1 MATESARRKPDW
13 RNGTTLSMKTRT
25 RIGTWNV
32 LTLAQKGKLA
42 TLGREAARLKL
53 EILGLSEVRW
63 PNSAEHKLPTGQVL
77 LYSGMQAEDS
87 QRAHRVRGVGFLL
100 SPNAR
105 SALLTWEPISERI
118 IVARFRTRVRNLT
131 FVQVYAPTDAA
142 DLQEKEGFYS
152 QLSGTVDKIPKGDI
166 RIFAGD
172 FNAKIGSDNTDLE
185 RIMGR
190 HGLGEMSEN
199 GELFTEFCG
208 NYDMVIGGSL
218 FPHRSVHKV
227 TWVSRDGRTENQID
241 HICVSHKWRRS
252 LLDVRNMRSADIASD
267 HHLLVGEIRLRVA
280 RVVRQEEKVG
290 CRFNVQRLA
299 NPEVHRAFVGEL
311 LARASDIPD
320 STVEE
325 EWQCIKDAFI
335 ATSENTLGVLR
346 TQRKEWISDA
356 TWEKI
361 EERKNA
367 KAAIIGTRK
376 DNVVGADQE
385 APGGEA
391 STKKSVLWTLR

>member
-1 MATESARRKPDW
+1 
-13 RNGTTLSMKTRT
+13 
-25 RIGTWNV
+25 
-32 LTLAQKGKLA
+32 
-42 TLGREAARLKL
+42 
-53 EILGLSEVRW
+53 
-63 PNSAEHKLPTGQVL
+63 
-77 LYSGMQAEDS
+77 
-87 QRAHRVRGVGFLL
+87 
-100 SPNAR
+100 
-105 SALLTWEPISERI
+105 
-118 IVARFRTRVRNLT
+118 
-131 FVQVYAPTDAA
+131 
-142 DLQEKEGFYS
+142 
-152 QLSGTVDKIPKGDI
+152 
-166 RIFAGD
+166 
-172 FNAKIGSDNTDLE
+172 
-185 RIMGR
+185 
-190 HGLGEMSEN
+190 
-199 GELFTEFCG
+199 
-208 NYDMVIGGSL
+208 
-218 FPHRSVHKV
+218 
-227 TWVSRDGRTENQID
+227 
-241 HICVSHKWRRS
+241 
-252 LLDVRNMRSADIASD
+252 MRSADIASD

-311 LARASDIPD
+311 QARASDIPD

-367 KAAIIGTRK
+367 KAAIVCARTRATKIGTRK

-391 STKKSVLWTLR
+391 SSKKSVLWTLR